1 MNVEYI
7 DPYKLLRTL
16 EDVADKH
23 ARAVKSLN
31 RALVRLRRDLD
42 DEELQTLV
50 LNYIRKLRILRRRLA
65 RSLDGAVN
73 LDSVAAEVRDNIA
86 TLSEY
91 MIIVGAEYERD
102 LLNKAL
108 ILAKRGARLLEESKE
123 AIEDDLRQIDE
134 LIEKLQD
141 IVDRY
146 Y

>member
-91 MIIVGAEYERD
+91 LIIVGAEYERD

-134 LIEKLQD
+134 LVEKLQD

>member
-1 MNVEYI
+1 MDVEYI

-16 EDVADKH
+16 EDVTDKH

-65 RSLDGAVN
+65 RSLNGAVN

-108 ILAKRGARLLEESKE
+108 ILAKRGARLLEESRE

-134 LIEKLQD
+134 LVEKLQD